1 MSEAIV
7 DVKGLTVEF
16 SGPPPVRAVG
26 GVDLTLAPGE
36 VLALLG
42 ESGSGKSVT
51 LRALMRLLPKRAA
64 IGGTIRVDARDVRR
78 MGAAELSAYRGSTV
92 AMVFQEPG
100 LGADLGDDL
109 VHRVACHMADPSSG
123 HPGAVAA

>member
-1 MSEAIV
+1 MSTAIV

-16 SGPPPVRAVG
+16 PGRPPVRAVG
-26 GVDLTLAPGE
+26 GVDLTLKSGE

-64 IGGTIRVDARDVRR
+64 IGGTIRVDGHDVRA
-78 MGAAELSAYRGSTV
+78 MSAAALSDYRGPTI

-100 LGADLGDDL
+100 LAL
-109 VHRVACHMADPSSG
+109 DPVYSVG
-123 HPGAVAA
+123 

>member
-1 MSEAIV
+1 MSEPIV

-26 GVDLTLAPGE
+26 GVDLTLKPGE

-64 IGGTIRVDARDVRR
+64 VGGTFDHARQRPRRAEPAFRVDVADVDLRPVPESPMQGRKVERR
-78 MGAAELSAYRGSTV
+78 PFA
-92 AMVFQEPG
+92 
-100 LGADLGDDL
+100 
-109 VHRVACHMADPSSG
+109 
-123 HPGAVAA
+123 